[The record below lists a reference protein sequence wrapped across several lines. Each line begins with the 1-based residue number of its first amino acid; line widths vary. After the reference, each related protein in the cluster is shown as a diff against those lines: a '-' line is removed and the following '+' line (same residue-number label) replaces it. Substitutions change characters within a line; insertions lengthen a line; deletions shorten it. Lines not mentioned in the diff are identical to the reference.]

1 MKGLGICLS
10 HDMRAGKGFLLA
22 SGFAGVI
29 LALAVSIGFWT
40 RASLRGIDPT
50 QLSLGDYFTNYL
62 AGIISQG
69 LSLFGTGGRPF
80 YLPSTWLLTM
90 LIPCYTVLWY
100 PRKDL
105 EAEGMQVLLRSG
117 SRLQWWL
124 AKNVWVAMGVFSY
137 WLAGYST
144 ICVVALVTGATM
156 GLVNTEN
163 IAALLALGENSVAA
177 WEQSVAPMLP
187 SVPIISIALALVETA
202 IGTWASPVWGFCLVT
217 ATLFMSAFLPG
228 SFLIGN
234 YLMAL
239 RSAGMVAGGAAATMG
254 VSLGAVMAI
263 AALALGSVAFKRL
276 DIMGRGERQ
285 DAH

>member
-1 MKGLGICLS
+1 MKSFRGCLS
-10 HDMRAGKGFLLA
+10 HDMRAGKDPLFA
-22 SGFAGVI
+22 SGLAGAI
-29 LALAVSIGFWT
+29 LALAVGVSFWT
-40 RASLRGIDPT
+40 KASLRGIDPT

-62 AGIISQG
+62 AGVISQG

-100 PRKDL
+100 PKKDL
-105 EAEGMQVLLRSG
+105 VAEGVQVLLRGG
-117 SRLQWWL
+117 SRTQWWL
-124 AKNVWVAMGVFSY
+124 AKNAWVIVGVLLY
-137 WLAGYST
+137 WLAGYMAT
-144 ICVVALVTGATM
+144 CVVALAAGATM
-156 GLVNTEN
+156 SFGNTAN
-163 IAALLALGENSVAA
+163 IAALLALSEKSVAA

-187 SVPIISIALALVETA
+187 TVPLISAALALVETA
-202 IGTWASPVWGFCLVT
+202 IGSWSSPAWGFCLVA

-239 RSAGMVAGGAAATMG
+239 RSAGMVAGGAAAAVGAT
-254 VSLGAVMAI
+254 LGGAMAI